1 MKIKNLNPKDMYIT
15 KLMSI
20 ETLIEKTNGMTPVE
34 FENFADDNGIEV
46 EWLDVTLSDY
56 NDGFYN
62 ATLPQY
68 NGADVFSLN
77 GSPIEIDNYNY

>member
-1 MKIKNLNPKDMYIT
+1 MREITPPTTMYIT

-20 ETLIEKTNGMTPVE
+20 ETLIQRTNGMTPIE

-46 EWLDVTLSDY
+46 EWLDVCLSDY
-56 NDGFYN
+56 NYGFYN

-68 NGADVFSLN
+68 NGADVFAN
-77 GSPIEIDNYNY
+77 DGSPIEINYYNY